1 MTSNR
6 PELCVGAVLV
16 EDERLLLIRRG
27 RGPAQGEWSIPGGRV
42 ETGELL
48 VAAVVR
54 EVEEECGIEVV
65 VERELGRVERIS
77 DDHHFVIID
86 FVVTMLDPEQ
96 PLRAGDDAA
105 EALWV
110 PLWQVPEI
118 RLVDGLAEFLGE
130 HGIIELL
137 T

>member
-1 MTSNR
+1 VTQPR

-16 EDERLLLIRRG
+16 DDDRLLLIRRG

-42 ETGELL
+42 EGGELL
-48 VAAVVR
+48 RAAVVR
-54 EVEEECGIEVV
+54 EVEEECGIEIVV
-65 VERELGRVERIS
+65 DRELGWVERIS
-77 DDHHFVIID
+77 DTHHFVIVD
-86 FVVTMLDPEQ
+86 FLVTMLDANQ
-96 PLRAGDDAA
+96 PLRAGDDAS

-118 RLVDGLAEFLGE
+118 KLVDGLAEFLGE